1 MYQYLLSL
9 FLLYLFTEFFIPPIF
24 WSKNPLKQINA
35 TPKFLLHLGIVLI
48 LSIPIFYYFK
58 NYWTTTLWVVGAFL
72 LIDLVLFLMKQKS
85 YFYRFL
91 YSQITKMAIFTFLL
105 FPLFYKSVADEQI
118 YRVAIVLLAYLLST
132 SPASILISSFLDQKK
147 LNSSDSSPSNSWGKY
162 IGVLERLLI
171 LTFIFL
177 NEFPPIGFL
186 IIAKFLYVIFA
197 NSHRDKNQISREIT
211 GSLFSILI
219 AILVGIIFNTFII

>member
-9 FLLYLFTEFFIPPIF
+9 FLLYFFTEFFIPPVF
-24 WSKNPLKQINA
+24 WSKNPLKRIDS
-35 TPKFLLHLGIVLI
+35 TLKFLLHLGIVLA
-48 LSIPIFYYFK
+48 LSAPIFYYFGK
-58 NYWTTTLWVVGAFL
+58 YWTTTLWVIGAFL
-72 LIDLVLFLMKQKS
+72 LIDVVQFLLKQKS

-91 YSQITKMAIFTFLL
+91 YSQITKIAIFGYLL
-105 FPLFYKSVADEQI
+105 FPLYYRSAGDEQI
-118 YRVAIVLLAYLLST
+118 YRVAIVLLAYIINT

-147 LNSSDSSPSNSWGKY
+147 LNSSDFSPSNSWGKY
-162 IGVLERLLI
+162 IGVLERLLVV
-171 LTFIFL
+171 TFIFL

-211 GSLFSILI
+211 GSLFSILF
-219 AILVGIIFNTFII
+219 AILVGIIFNTFLI